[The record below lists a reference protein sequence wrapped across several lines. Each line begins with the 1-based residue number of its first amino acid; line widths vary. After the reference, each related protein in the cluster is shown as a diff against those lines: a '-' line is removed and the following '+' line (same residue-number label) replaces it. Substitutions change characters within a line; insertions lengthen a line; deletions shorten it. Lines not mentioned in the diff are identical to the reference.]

1 MILLQES
8 GTALS
13 GRLVYAESEYSF
25 RYDVA
30 DRADMTGRVGPEGVA
45 SLSIGT
51 LQVEV
56 GVATR
61 QLLFVWG
68 LHPRQNWTTTPL
80 GTPDARP
87 GRLTADPSEGEFMAG
102 EARDLIPGAG
112 WTAAWPT
119 RFDPDTGWLRM
130 SQDESA
136 DDDLTQIADGIVAG
150 RRAGGLHSLWLKPE
164 FTA

>member
-1 MILLQES
+1 MILLQGS

-13 GRLVYAESEYSF
+13 GRLLYSESEYSF
-25 RYDVA
+25 RYIVA
-30 DRADMTGRVGPEGVA
+30 DRADMTGRVGPDGVA

-56 GVATR
+56 GATTR

-68 LHPRQNWTTTPL
+68 LHPRQNWITSPL

-87 GRLTADPSEGEFMAG
+87 GRLTVGPREGEFVAG
-102 EARDLIPGAG
+102 EARDLDPGTS

-119 RFDPDTGWLRM
+119 RFDPGSGWLRM

-136 DDDLTQIADGIVAG
+136 DDDLTQIADGIVVGRLAG
-150 RRAGGLHSLWLKPE
+150 SLRSLWLHPE